1 MNDKILPEEALYD
14 YIHLREKIAI
24 YEYIAFNDF
33 KYLREEETKPLYWYN
48 LAKEDEY
55 EKYLIKLCEIYG
67 IEVNEDDL
75 IGEDYPNII
84 YDIEELLLEKIK
96 EILKKEGV
104 LNNNIKMEK

>member
-1 MNDKILPEEALYD
+1 MNNKILPEEALYD

-33 KYLREEETKPLYWYN
+33 KYLDGEETKILYWYK

-55 EKYLIKLCEIYG
+55 DKYLLKLCKIYG
-67 IEVNEDDL
+67 IEVNENDL
-75 IGEDYPNII
+75 MGEDYPNVI

-96 EILKKEGV
+96 EILKKV
-104 LNNNIKMEK
+104 KIFNNNIKREQ

>member
-1 MNDKILPEEALYD
+1 MNGEILPEEALYD

-33 KYLREEETKPLYWYN
+33 KYLDGNQSKILYWYK

-55 EKYLIKLCEIYG
+55 DKYLMELCETYDV
-67 IEVNEDDL
+67 EVCKEDL
-75 IGEDYPNII
+75 MGEDYPDVI

-96 EILKKEGV
+96 KILKE
-104 LNNNIKMEK
+104 NEIFTNMIK